1 MRGVVCEAGGVRLRR
16 GLEVPEAGPGEAV
29 LRVRLA
35 GICDTDLQISR
46 GYMGFRGILGHEF
59 VGEDG
64 TGRRV
69 TSEINFG
76 CGRCAECAAGRG
88 GHCPSRT
95 VLGILGHEGA
105 MADWVCVP
113 EGSIHPIPDSV
124 DDLRAVFIEP
134 LAAAFRILE
143 QVVLEGGS
151 RVAVVG
157 DGKLGILCAWVL
169 RLAGGEVHLFGK
181 HALKMSMVG
190 EGIATHRASECE
202 GFAKSFAVVV
212 EATGSPTGL
221 PVAMRLVAACGTIVL
236 KTTMASQ
243 HELDLA
249 PLVIDEVRVLGS
261 RCGPFGRAIEALE
274 RGEVDPTPLIGGIYP
289 LERAAEAFEAAQQP
303 GARKILLRV

>member
-1 MRGVVCEAGGVRLRR
+1 
-16 GLEVPEAGPGEAV
+16 
-29 LRVRLA
+29 
-35 GICDTDLQISR
+35 
-46 GYMGFRGILGHEF
+46 
-59 VGEDG
+59 
-64 TGRRV
+64 
-69 TSEINFG
+69 
-76 CGRCAECAAGRG
+76 
-88 GHCPSRT
+88 
-95 VLGILGHEGA
+95 